1 MEEFKGFPRSMEFT
15 PLPNLFFSRLL
26 PEITDITELKV
37 TLYVLA
43 VLYRKRG
50 YPCFVTDNE
59 LLGRSGMVKILT
71 SENKPV
77 GEALRQAL
85 IMAGERGTFL
95 HVEMEKDAV
104 TENAYFLNTESNRRI
119 VEKVSSGEIELGGG
133 WVGRQAPAPIEEL
146 PNIYALY
153 EQNIGLLTPMIAE
166 QLKDAE
172 KVYPAGWIS
181 DAFKEAV
188 ALNKRNWR
196 YIARILEH
204 WSVEGKKDGA
214 YQRNSEADPDKY
226 IKGKYGH
233 MVRR

>member
-15 PLPNLFFSRLL
+15 PLPNLFFSKLL
-26 PEITDITELKV
+26 PAITDITELKV

-50 YPCFVTDNE
+50 YPRFVTGNE
-59 LLGRSGMVKILT
+59 LLGRPGLVKVLAN
-71 SENKPV
+71 EDKPAREV
-77 GEALRQAL
+77 LREALK
-85 IMAGERGTFL
+85 MAGERGTFL
-95 HVEMEKDAV
+95 HVEMEKDEA
-104 TENAYFLNTESNRRI
+104 TEDIYFLNTESDRRV

-133 WVGRQAPAPIEEL
+133 WVGRQAPALAEEL

-153 EQNIGLLTPMIAE
+153 EQNIGLLTSMIAE

-172 KVYPAGWIS
+172 KVYPEGWIS

-196 YIARILEH
+196 YIARILER
-204 WSVEGKKDGA
+204 WSTEGKKDGA
-214 YQRNSEADPDKY
+214 YQRYSEADPDKY

>member
-15 PLPNLFFSRLL
+15 PLPNLFFSKLL
-26 PEITDITELKV
+26 PAITDITELKV

-50 YPCFVTDNE
+50 YPCFVTVSE
-59 LLGRSGMVKILT
+59 LLGRSGLVKILAN
-71 SENKPV
+71 EAEPV
-77 GEALRQAL
+77 AEVLRRTL
-85 IMAGERGTFL
+85 KMAAERGTLL
-95 HVEMEKDAV
+95 HVEMEKDEV
-104 TENAYFLNTESNRRI
+104 TEDAYFLNTESNRGV
-119 VEKVSSGEIELGGG
+119 VEKVSRGEIELGGG
-133 WVGRQAPAPIEEL
+133 WVGRQAAEPAEEL

-172 KVYPAGWIS
+172 QVYPEGWIK

-188 ALNKRNWR
+188 TLNKRNWR
-196 YIARILEH
+196 YIARILES
-204 WSVEGKKDGA
+204 WSTEGKKDGA
-214 YQRNSEADPDKY
+214 YQRYSEADPDKY

>member
-15 PLPNLFFSRLL
+15 PLPNLFFSKLL
-26 PEITDITELKV
+26 PAITDITELKV

-50 YPCFVTDNE
+50 YPCFVTVSE
-59 LLGRSGMVKILT
+59 LLGRSGLVKILAN
-71 SENKPV
+71 EAEPV
-77 GEALRQAL
+77 AEVLRRTL
-85 IMAGERGTFL
+85 KMAAERGTLL
-95 HVEMEKDAV
+95 HVEMEKDEV
-104 TENAYFLNTESNRRI
+104 TEDAYFLNTESNRGV
-119 VEKVSSGEIELGGG
+119 VEKVSRGEIELGGG
-133 WVGRQAPAPIEEL
+133 WVGRQAAEPAEEL

-172 KVYPAGWIS
+172 QVYPEGWIKN
-181 DAFKEAV
+181 AFKEAV
-188 ALNKRNWR
+188 TLNKRNWR
-196 YIARILEH
+196 YIARILES
-204 WSVEGKKDGA
+204 WSTEGKKDGA
-214 YQRNSEADPDKY
+214 YQRYSEADPDKY